1 MSIEYIK
8 SQQKEWDEKAR
19 IQEELEAKIEAER
32 IARMEAEER
41 ERKRIAERKRL
52 LLEQQEFERLRQK
65 RVQKEKVIAEQKWEN
80 QCDILV
86 AQIKERIQKDKKLEE
101 IRLIVHHRE
110 PSLQELDW
118 NNWLLSDPLNQ
129 RLAILDIE
137 YAMELFKRDNL
148 LAKRRKPTRGGKRA
162 AAAVHYA
169 LRFTGND
176 EHNQLG
182 RDDTAR
188 ADLVATQ
195 FNPNDPTNKG
205 FDDDETSGRKPL
217 AESGFT
223 VAYWWRP
230 DELYSDS
237 FAIGWKRASGGR
249 FEFGIKNPSKPYFSI
264 ANSEVKNTTWATFF
278 DNSNNSDFKNTLL
291 DSGEGTAPGSGN
303 NLILNKWYHMVF
315 TYEGTDNTT
324 TMECGGDPDPTDFDT
339 DICDGESAGTEVNVT
354 LRKVYMN
361 GRQIYGVQAEGK
373 ASVNWTSETDSRMT
387 QGLSFGMRAVKG
399 SGNHTDGLG
408 NVKYNNGN
416 ACALSEIAIYSEEK
430 DAAWVSSVYNG
441 GTGYNHKDSGGD
453 GLVAYWKLDE
463 GSGTTAEDLGPY
475 GWHGTLTNAGYGTAI
490 DGSTSNSSQIAGINA
505 RFPNAK
511 PTWIKHPA
519 GYGQ

>member
-1 MSIEYIK
+1 MSFKYII
-8 SQQKEWDEKAR
+8 SQQEKWERKWRLQEEQEAREEEARIAKLEAEEKAR
-19 IQEELEAKIEAER
+19 KKAAY
-32 IARMEAEER
+32 
-41 ERKRIAERKRL
+41 RKKR
-52 LLEQQEFERLRQK
+52 LLEQQESERLRADRLQRQK
-65 RVQKEKVIAEQKWEN
+65 IVAEEQWEN
-80 QCDILV
+80 QCDVLT
-86 AQIKERIQKDKKLEE
+86 AQIKERFQKDKKLEE
-101 IRLIVHHRE
+101 IRFIVHNHE
-110 PSLQELDW
+110 PSLQVLDW
-118 NNWLLSDPLNQ
+118 TNWLLSDPLNQ
-129 RLAILDIE
+129 KLAILDLE
-137 YAMELFKRDNL
+137 MAMELFKRDNL
-148 LAKRRKPTRGGKRA
+148 LAKRRHGTRGGKKA
-162 AAAVHYA
+162 NVYA
-169 LRFTGND
+169 LQFTGND

-182 RDDTAR
+182 RNDTAR

-205 FDDDETSGRKPL
+205 FSSSDRKPL

-249 FEFGIKNPSKPYFSI
+249 FEFGIKNASKPYFSI
-264 ANSEVKNTTWATFF
+264 ANSEVKNTTWADFF
-278 DNSNNSDFKNTLL
+278 DNSNNSDLKNTLL

-303 NLILNKWYHMVF
+303 NLIMNKWYHMVF

-339 DICDGESAGTEVNVT
+339 DICDGESDGTEVNVT
-354 LRKVYMN
+354 LRKMYMN
-361 GRQIYGVQAEGK
+361 GKQIYGVQAEGK
-373 ASVNWTSETDSRMT
+373 ASVNWTSETASQMT

-399 SGNHTDGLG
+399 SGTHTDGLG

-430 DAAWVSSVYNG
+430 DAAWVSNVYNKSMDF
-441 GTGYNHKDSGGD
+441 NHKDSGGD

-463 GSGTTAEDLGPY
+463 GGGTTAKDSGPY

-505 RFPNAK
+505 RFPNAT
-511 PTWIKHPA
+511 PTWTTHPI
-519 GYGQ
+519 GYDQ

>member
-1 MSIEYIK
+1 MGFEYIK
-8 SQQKEWDEKAR
+8 FRQKKLEKKWR
-19 IQEELEAKIEAER
+19 LQEELRAKKEAER
-32 IARMEAEER
+32 IAKMEAAA
-41 ERKRIAERKRL
+41 RKKAVDDARQKRL
-52 LLEQQEFERLRQK
+52 LQERESEHLRQE
-65 RVQKEKVIAEQKWEN
+65 REQRQKIIAEEKWGN
-80 QCDILV
+80 QCDLLV
-86 AQIKERIQKDKKLEE
+86 AQIKERQQEDNRLEE
-101 IRLIVHHRE
+101 IRFIVQNRE
-110 PSLQELDW
+110 PSLQVLDW
-118 NNWLLSDPLNQ
+118 VDWLSSDILNQ
-129 RLAILDIE
+129 RLAQLDIE
-137 YAMELFKRDNL
+137 VAMELFKRDNL
-148 LAKRRKPTRGGKRA
+148 LAKRRHGTRGKKS
-162 AAAVHYA
+162 AVNRYA
-169 LRFTGND
+169 LAFTGND

-205 FDDDETSGRKPL
+205 FSSSDRKPL

-237 FAIGWKRASGGR
+237 FTIGWKRASGGR
-249 FEFGIKNPSKPYFSI
+249 FEFGIKNASKPYWSI
-264 ANSEVKNTTWATFF
+264 AGSEVKNTTWATFF

-303 NLILNKWYHMVF
+303 NLIMNKWYHMVF

-373 ASVNWTSETDSRMT
+373 ASVNWTSETASQMT

-399 SGNHTDGLG
+399 SGTHTDGLG

-430 DAAWVSSVYNG
+430 DAAWAASVYNG
-441 GTGYNHKDSGGD
+441 GVGYNHKDSGGD

-463 GSGTTAEDLGPY
+463 GSGATAKDSGPY

-490 DGSTSNSSQIAGINA
+490 DGTTGNSSTIAGINA
-505 RFPNAK
+505 RFPNAT
-511 PTWIKHPA
+511 PTWTTHPA
-519 GYGQ
+519 GYDQ